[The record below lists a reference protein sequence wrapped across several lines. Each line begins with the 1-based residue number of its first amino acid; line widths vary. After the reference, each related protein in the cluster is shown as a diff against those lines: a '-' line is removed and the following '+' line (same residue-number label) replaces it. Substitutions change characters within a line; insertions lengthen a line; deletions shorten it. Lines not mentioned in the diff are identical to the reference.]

1 MKRVLALM
9 LALMLA
15 IPGIAFSED
24 ASAGEIAVSDAAEL
38 EDAAIDGLSID
49 GADFFGGGRTSTLEI
64 CLIPGSIPAL

>member
-38 EDAAIDGLSID
+38 EDAAIDGLSIN
-49 GADFFGGGRTSTLEI
+49 GADLGGSGILTLEI
-64 CLIPGSIPAL
+64 CSMTGLMPAL